1 MAVKLITA
9 YGFRG
14 MNNLAQAPGILLDDA
29 KRITPRI
36 ALNVEVTDGGKLVRR
51 KGYAL
56 EIPLP
61 GAHSLWAG
69 SVLLV
74 VAAGILYRVD
84 GKSAS
89 AIASV
94 TGPTAPVCYQELDN
108 LIYMSTPSWQSVYDL
123 LGGTIR
129 PWGLSLPPAPS
140 VSIVVGDLPPGTY
153 TLCYT
158 RVVAAGEGRVNLS
171 GNGPLTQVSWEGG
184 TQGIRLDNLPTG
196 GQCWITHPNGT
207 DLFLANTAYGIVTG
221 QAPKITPLP
230 TFAVAP
236 PSGLSHFAQAF
247 GRIWGCKGKNLI
259 YSDPF
264 MYEWFRTPN
273 YKPFPEEIFMVAP
286 VTDGL
291 FVNSKKSTW
300 FLDGTD
306 PAKMVLKRIGDGAV
320 LGTLVYAEMPGAIVG
335 GGYEMSRRLSQLPSP
350 VWIGAHGYVVG
361 TQTGHLVHLTESRL
375 RMSVRAKGS
384 GLFRVKEGVPQIIM
398 AMSGTQSNGGDP
410 ALSSIIE
417 LGAIE

>member
-1 MAVKLITA
+1 MPRPITA
-9 YGFRG
+9 LGFRG
-14 MNNLAQAPGILLDDA
+14 MNNLEQAPGILLDDA

-69 SVLLV
+69 SVMLV

-84 GKSAS
+84 GDTAVSIGAVS
-89 AIASV
+89 
-94 TGPTAPVCYQELDN
+94 GPQATVCYQELDN
-108 LIYMSTPSWQSVYDL
+108 LIYMATPTWERIYDL
-123 LGGTIR
+123 LTGSIR
-129 PWGLSLPPAPS
+129 TWGLSLPPAP
-140 VSIVVGDLPPGTY
+140 IVTPVAGGMPPGAY

-158 RVVAAGEGRVNLS
+158 AADAAGGGRLS
-171 GNGPLTQVSWEGG
+171 GNGPLCRLTWEGAA
-184 TQGIRLDNLPTG
+184 QGIRLDNLPAG

-207 DLFLANTAYGIVTG
+207 DLFLAPVVGGVVTG

-247 GRIWGCKGKNLI
+247 GRMWGCKGRKLI

-264 MYEWFRTPN
+264 MYDWFRTPN

-291 FVNSKKSTW
+291 FVNSRGSTW

-320 LGTLVYAEMPGAIVG
+320 PGTLVYAEMPGAVVG

-350 VWIGAHGYVVG
+350 VWIGAHGYVIG

-375 RMSVRAKGS
+375 RMSVRSRGAGF
-384 GLFRVKEGVPQIIM
+384 FRVKDGVPQIIT
-398 AMSGTQSNGGDP
+398 AMSGNQSNGGDP
-410 ALSSIIE
+410 KLSEIIE
-417 LGAIE
+417 LGAII

>member
-1 MAVKLITA
+1 
-9 YGFRG
+9 
-14 MNNLAQAPGILLDDA
+14 MNNLEQAPGILLDDA

-36 ALNVEVTDGGKLVRR
+36 ALNVEVRDGGKLVRR

-69 SVLLV
+69 SIMLV

-84 GKSAS
+84 GDTAV
-89 AIASV
+89 SV
-94 TGPTAPVCYQELDN
+94 GTVSGPKATVCYVELDN
-108 LIYMSTPSWQSVYDL
+108 LIYMATPTWQAIYDL
-123 LGGTIR
+123 LDGSISA
-129 PWGLSLPPAPS
+129 WGLSLPPAPVIS
-140 VSIVVGDLPPGTY
+140 VVAGDMPPGTY
-153 TLCYT
+153 SLCYT
-158 RVVAAGEGRVNLS
+158 RSDGAQLS
-171 GNGPLTQVSWEGG
+171 GNGPVSQISWEGG
-184 TQGIRLDNLPTG
+184 LQAINLSNLPSN

-207 DLFLANTAYGIVTG
+207 DLFLATVVGGVVAG

-230 TFAVAP
+230 TFAVTP

-247 GRIWGCKGKNLI
+247 GRMWGCKGKNLI

-264 MYEWFRTPN
+264 MYDWFRTPN
-273 YKPFPEEIFMVAP
+273 YKPFPEDIFMVAP

-291 FVNSKKSTW
+291 FVNSKGSTW

-320 LGTLVYAEMPGAIVG
+320 PGTLVYAEMPGAVVG

-350 VWIGAHGYVVG
+350 VWIGAHGYVIG

-375 RMSVRAKGS
+375 RMSVRARGA
-384 GLFRVKEGVPQIIM
+384 GFFRVKDGVPQIIT
-398 AMSGTQSNGGDP
+398 AMSGLQSNGGDP
-410 ALSSIIE
+410 ALSEIIE
-417 LGAIE
+417 LGAIV